1 MSKNTKENMSVV
13 PYHGGYESENIS
25 PDMANFYTKLLAST
39 KKVHHCITQTPSQD
53 NGHIALN
60 KIFWKTDALTVTQTG
75 IASPD
80 MLNGSTNATELMEL
94 AERNAVDRAVHMHY
108 AVACAQQAHTPMGN
122 YTPQEQSPKPLPQEK
137 EAPKYKHSPTKPISE
152 GQMVYVRNIAKQ
164 LGMTVEELSMKELGK
179 NVNQLS
185 SADANLLINSP
196 KKYDK

>member
-1 MSKNTKENMSVV
+1 MSKNTKNSSFVV
-13 PYHGGYESENIS
+13 PYHGGGESENIS
-25 PDMANFYTKLLAST
+25 PDMASFYTNLLAST
-39 KKVHHCITQTPSQD
+39 KEVQYCVTQTPSQD
-53 NGHIALN
+53 NGRIALG
-60 KIFWKTDALTVTQTG
+60 KIFWKAGDLTVTQTG
-75 IASPD
+75 MASPD
-80 MLNGSTNATELMEL
+80 MLNGSTNAIELLEL
-94 AERNAVDRAVHMHY
+94 AERNAVDRAVSMHY
-108 AVACAQQAHTPMGN
+108 AVVCAQQAHTPMGN
-122 YTPQEQSPKPLPQEK
+122 CAPQEQPSKPLPQEK